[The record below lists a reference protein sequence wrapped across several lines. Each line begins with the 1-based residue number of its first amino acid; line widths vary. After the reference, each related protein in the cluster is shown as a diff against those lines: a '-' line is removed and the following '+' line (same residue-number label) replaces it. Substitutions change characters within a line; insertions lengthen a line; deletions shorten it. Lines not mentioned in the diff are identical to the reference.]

1 MKLQKVSEPGTQ
13 EPVVVKQIDQM
24 NIRGQNAGSP
34 QFSFSLA
41 EPLAKTHSNWVST
54 SRNLTILV
62 VKLNSG
68 DDGEVSFAV
77 LKRKLGFCSSK
88 LIAWSQGKFG
98 SLRKQI
104 AAKQEFISSLLGGNL
119 DEDEQRQVKDL
130 ECFDILCWFHR
141 FVSRRDFKFVCIL
154 LWLLWF
160 DRNCSVRGGN
170 LKDVAGLL
178 ENAASLLS
186 DFQNTLKSILVQQP
200 VPDLQPCY
208 AEHPTEYALWNQ
220 CNSMII
226 SWLTHSVEPD
236 LAKGVIHAKTAR
248 QVWED
253 FKDQFSQKNS
263 LWDELGTYRPI
274 FACNQ
279 MKAYIE
285 QREEDRMKQFLMGL
299 NDT

>member
-130 ECFDILCWFHR
+130 ECSL
-141 FVSRRDFKFVCIL
+141 SNL
-154 LWLLWF
+154 LALEELYWRQRARVNWLGAG
-160 DRNCSVRGGN
+160 DRNSKFFHLKASARKKKNTIKMLFDDNGVCHSDSAGIHKTVCKYFNSIFSSSKPSISDLEDASRFIDHRVDTDMLGHSHIVVR
-170 LKDVAGLL
+170 
-178 ENAASLLS
+178 
-186 DFQNTLKSILVQQP
+186 
-200 VPDLQPCY
+200 
-208 AEHPTEYALWNQ
+208 H
-220 CNSMII
+220 
-226 SWLTHSVEPD
+226 
-236 LAKGVIHAKTAR
+236 
-248 QVWED
+248 
-253 FKDQFSQKNS
+253 
-263 LWDELGTYRPI
+263 
-274 FACNQ
+274 
-279 MKAYIE
+279 
-285 QREEDRMKQFLMGL
+285 
-299 NDT
+299 